1 MSIRSQKRAADT
13 YSVTSSVGAQSEV
26 FSELAEEDEW
36 TAIQKFNTLLHYEE
50 QKQQM
55 MREQER
61 RKLIRGELDK
71 QLKEKKER
79 GARELEERRAYEAL
93 QSEHVML
100 LGQREQEKM
109 TQHREKIM

>member
-1 MSIRSQKRAADT
+1 MSIRSQRRGADEQ
-13 YSVTSSVGAQSEV
+13 SVTSSVAAKSEV

-50 QKQQM
+50 QKQAM

-71 QLKEKKER
+71 
-79 GARELEERRAYEAL
+79 
-93 QSEHVML
+93 
-100 LGQREQEKM
+100 
-109 TQHREKIM
+109 

>member
-1 MSIRSQKRAADT
+1 MSIRSRSARGADEMSVASSRYQK
-13 YSVTSSVGAQSEV
+13 SEV

-50 QKQQM
+50 QKQTM

-79 GARELEERRAYEAL
+79 ASREMEERLAYEAL
-93 QSEHVML
+93 QTEHVSL
-100 LGQREQEKM
+100 LGQRE
-109 TQHREKIM
+109 